1 MSLDFDEFDSLEA
14 KSEEVED
21 KYEDIEPKGI
31 TFGIIGVGQGGCRL
45 ADTFYQIGYRK
56 IILFNTTEKDMQG
69 VNAPRKHWIVPNESD
84 GAGKDVEVGEKVAKT
99 CIPDLVKKMN
109 TMFKNV
115 TNILICVGAG
125 GGSGTG
131 SASIFA
137 NACKQ
142 WVYDNSGDYSGTK
155 VGFLV
160 ALPARSESSK
170 VLSNTSYLLSKIVDD
185 KYSPIIFV
193 DNQRIAQAVRANALN
208 KWQQSNK
215 LVCNLFDVFNSMS
228 AKETELD
235 TFDPKDY
242 ADVLAHGV
250 TTMAIAG
257 IPESALSINNSDL
270 ARDTILSD
278 KVKTTLKQSM
288 LLQDVDISTAT
299 HASFIVTCRKEALE
313 QMDGNT
319 IPKLSETIINMMGGD
334 LGKSVTVHKGV
345 YLLNEEKIRI
355 FMLFSGMQFPKK
367 KIEEYKMAK

>member
-1 MSLDFDEFDSLEA
+1 MSLDFNEFDTLEA
-14 KSEEVED
+14 KSEEIED
-21 KYEDIEPKGI
+21 KYEDLEPKGI
-31 TFGIIGVGQGGCRL
+31 VFGIIGVGQGGCRL

-69 VNAPRKHWIVPNESD
+69 LLTPRKHWVVPSESD
-84 GAGKDVEVGEKVAKT
+84 GAGKDVEVGERVAKA
-99 CIPDLVKKMN
+99 CIPDLIKKMN
-109 TMFKNV
+109 TVFKNV
-115 TNILICVGAG
+115 SNILICVGAG

-142 WVYDNSGDYSGTK
+142 WVYDCNGDYSGTK

-193 DNQRIAQAVRANALN
+193 DNQRIAQAVKSNALN

-215 LVCNLFDVFNSMS
+215 LVCSLFDVFNSMC
-228 AKETELD
+228 ARETELD

-242 ADVLAHGV
+242 ADVLSHGV

-257 IPESALSINNSDL
+257 IPESALKTNESEL
-270 ARDTILSD
+270 VRDTILSD

-355 FMLFSGMQFPKK
+355 FMLFSGMQFPSK
-367 KIEEYKMAK
+367 KIEEYKMA